1 VSRHDLTC
9 CLRCVSVHAC
19 VVVIVWRCF
28 QEPELAA
35 LRSDVVAFARSF
47 PAVGFD
53 EAKMKFPEE
62 PTE

>member
-1 VSRHDLTC
+1 M
-9 CLRCVSVHAC
+9 RCVSVHAC